1 MVRGIISMCVFLMAT
16 FSTLACKAEMNN
28 IVADKEEKSH
38 FYANFSDYKI
48 PLKLVEPLVKKDAL
62 ARETY
67 YVGLYDS
74 KDKLY
79 RVEKYFKGKLFFK
92 HDYLYHENGRIK
104 ESRTVNRDGVEKI
117 NWFDEKGNPI
127 K

>member
-1 MVRGIISMCVFLMAT
+1 MRVPQAT
-16 FSTLACKAEMNN
+16 LSTLACKAEMNN
-28 IVADKEEKSH
+28 IAVDKEGKSH
-38 FYANFSDYKI
+38 FYANFSEYKI
-48 PLKLVEPLVKKDAL
+48 PLKLVEPLVEKDAL
-62 ARETY
+62 SRETY
-67 YVGLYDS
+67 YIGFYDS

-117 NWFDEKGNPI
+117 NWFDEKGRAI